1 MKLVTYVTDGKEKVG
16 VISRD
21 EMHVYPVGLA
31 GLEYDTMNELIRGI
45 SRAEMERLNALADK
59 DSGKADGFSGAVPMA
74 EVVLKAPIPHPN
86 QDIICLGINYM
97 AHAEESA
104 RYKSEA
110 FGGERP
116 FAVYFSKR
124 VNEAVAPG
132 GVIPAH
138 EGLVDSLDYE
148 CELAVVI
155 GKDAKNVAKEDAEQ
169 YIFGY
174 TVLNDVSAR
183 NVQTRHKQW
192 YFGKSLDGFS
202 PMGPCITTR
211 EDIAFPPR
219 LAIQSKVNGE
229 LRQDSN
235 TELLIF
241 DVAHVISELS
251 EGMTLKAGTII
262 SMGTPAGVGMGFTP
276 PRFLKPGDTVECIV
290 EGIGS
295 LFNVVKQS

>member
-1 MKLVTYVTDGKEKVG
+1 MKLVTYLSDGKERIG
-16 VISRD
+16 VISKD
-21 EMHVYPVGLA
+21 ETYVYPVCLA
-31 GLEYDTMNELIRGI
+31 GVEYDSMNELIKGI
-45 SRAEMERLNALADK
+45 SKAEMERLDALADK
-59 DSGKADGFSGAVPMA
+59 DGDKADGAAGVVPMT

-97 AHAEESA
+97 EHAVESA
-104 RYKSEA
+104 RYKKEA

-132 GVIPAH
+132 EAILSH

-148 CELAVVI
+148 CELAVII
-155 GKDAKNVAKEDAEQ
+155 GKDAKDVAESDVLP

-174 TVLNDVSAR
+174 TIINDVSAR

-192 YFGKSLDGFS
+192 YFGKSLDGFT

-211 EDIAFPPR
+211 EDIAFPPK
-219 LAIQSKVNGE
+219 LKIQSRVNGE

-251 EGMTLKAGTII
+251 SGMTLKAGTII

-276 PRFLKPGDTVECIV
+276 PKFLKPGDTVECFV
-290 EGIGS
+290 EGIGTMK
-295 LFNVVKQS
+295 NVVR